1 MLTNLSSGKMSR
13 KTYKQNVREK
23 ATRASVVPP
32 DDDRVESLGNL
43 LKLRAGYVHIKLT
56 GPQELYLLSFRSL
69 FEVYAVGGSSQLVA
83 PTIPWQR
90 ATVSSLLA
98 ILDTRRW
105 GMTGLTVKL

>member
-23 ATRASVVPP
+23 VTRASVVPP

-69 FEVYAVGGSSQLVA
+69 FEVYAV
-83 PTIPWQR
+83 
-90 ATVSSLLA
+90 
-98 ILDTRRW
+98 
-105 GMTGLTVKL
+105 

>member
-43 LKLRAGYVHIKLT
+43 LKLRAG
-56 GPQELYLLSFRSL
+56 
-69 FEVYAVGGSSQLVA
+69 
-83 PTIPWQR
+83 
-90 ATVSSLLA
+90 
-98 ILDTRRW
+98 
-105 GMTGLTVKL
+105 